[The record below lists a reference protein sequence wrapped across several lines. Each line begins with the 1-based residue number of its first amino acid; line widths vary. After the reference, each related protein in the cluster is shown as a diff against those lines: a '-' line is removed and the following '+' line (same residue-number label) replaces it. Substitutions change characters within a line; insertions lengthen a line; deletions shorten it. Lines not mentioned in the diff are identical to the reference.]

1 MFKYVLFVENVE
13 ITLPFTLW
21 ANGKWRG
28 TGFPR
33 HDHPFDRFLLE
44 FSACLFIKEIEE
56 QTGEKRLA
64 AKTCKVGIFR

>member
-44 FSACLFIKEIEE
+44 FSGCLFEYLTKE
-56 QTGEKRLA
+56 QTAGKRLA
-64 AKTCKVGIFR
+64 AKICKVGIFR